1 MRIFL
6 FVLLN
11 IMMIVIVI
19 FVLTF
24 NRRSVDLQ
32 TKKLRE
38 SGSIDYTE
46 IASLLRFNN
55 IYSLI
60 ILKSFIS
67 FRCYTVFV

>member
-1 MRIFL
+1 
-6 FVLLN
+6 
-11 IMMIVIVI
+11 MMIVIVI

-60 ILKSFIS
+60 ILKSLLVFGS
-67 FRCYTVFV
+67 YTVFV